1 MDRETPKTRKET
13 KKSAKDK
20 KAEVYSAKHARLAE
34 AQSNRS
40 WLTRNV
46 AR

>member
-13 KKSAKDK
+13 KKSARDK

-34 AQSNRS
+34 AVKTKSK
-40 WLTRNV
+40 
-46 AR
+46 